1 MKVQYL
7 WSLQYWRMVCDAYL
21 HQALLLLGKRRRIDH
36 PAQQSQHSEDIIAT
50 IPSKGEGLS
59 VLDVEAHGEEQG
71 HAAVVA

>member
-1 MKVQYL
+1 MKA
-7 WSLQYWRMVCDAYL
+7 SLQYWSMVCDAYL

-36 PAQQSQHSEDIIAT
+36 PAQQSQHSEDVIDA
-50 IPSKGEGLS
+50 IPSIRGGLS